1 MADFYSGEPKHLVA
15 VDCVIFGFD
24 KDQLKLLLVKRSRPP
39 QKGGWSLMG
48 GFLQAHE
55 TLEDA
60 AQRILTKWTG
70 LEDVFL
76 EQFYNFSKLERD
88 PGERV
93 LSVAVYALIKIEE
106 SDKELTKSHGA
117 EWIDIDKIPEL
128 IFDHGQMAEMA
139 LGIIKHKSRFEPIGF
154 ELLPDKFTIPQLQK
168 LYEAI
173 QQQKLDNANFRK
185 KFLSMKVFRKLNEK
199 DKEFSKRG
207 AFYYQF
213 DQKKYKKLNESG
225 SLFEI

>member
-1 MADFYSGEPKHLVA
+1 MNYYSEEQRFLVA

-24 KDQLKLLLVKRSRPP
+24 HDHLKLLLVKRGREP
-39 QKGGWSLMG
+39 QLGGWSLMG
-48 GFLQAHE
+48 GFLQKNE
-55 TLEDA
+55 TLEEA

-70 LEDVFL
+70 LDNVFL
-76 EQFYNFSKLERD
+76 EQFYNFSAINRD

-93 LSVAVYALIKIEE
+93 LSMAFYALIKIDE
-106 SDKELTKSHGA
+106 SDKELTNKYNA

-128 IFDHGQMAEMA
+128 IFDHDKMVEMA
-139 LGIIKHKSRFEPIGF
+139 LNIIRHKCRFEPIGF
-154 ELLPDKFTIPQLQK
+154 ELLPEKFTIPQLQK

-173 QQQKLDNANFRK
+173 LQQKLDNANFRK
-185 KFLSMKVFRKLNEK
+185 KILSMKVLRKLNEK
-199 DKEFSKRG
+199 EKEYSKRG

-213 DQKKYKKLNESG
+213 DQEKYKKLNASG

>member
-1 MADFYSGEPKHLVA
+1 MANYYSEEPKFLVA

-24 KDQLKLLLVKRSRPP
+24 NDRLKLLLVRRGREP
-39 QKGGWSLMG
+39 QLGGWSLMG
-48 GFLQAHE
+48 GFLQNHE
-55 TLEDA
+55 TLENA

-70 LEDVFL
+70 LENVFL
-76 EQFYNFSKLERD
+76 EQFFNFSDINRD

-93 LSVAVYALIKIEE
+93 LSVAFYALIKIDE
-106 SDKELTKSHGA
+106 SDKELTKNYKA

-128 IFDHGQMAEMA
+128 IFDHGKMVKMA
-139 LGIIKHKSRFEPIGF
+139 LDIVKHKCRFEPIGF
-154 ELLPDKFTIPQLQK
+154 ELLPEKFTIPQLQK

-173 QQQKLDNANFRK
+173 FQQKLDNANFRK
-185 KFLSMKVFRKLNEK
+185 KILSMKILRKLNEK
-199 DKEFSKRG
+199 EREFSKRG

-213 DQKKYKKLNESG
+213 DQEKYKKLNESG